1 MWSRM
6 ACNASAMLASGAG
19 LCITGDS
26 AYRRLCAAAH
36 KRKGMVGLSMRV
48 QQTLQDDPFDG
59 AVFAFRGRRAGAARQ
74 QGCPVA
80 ACWED
85 DVADQPSSLSR
96 YTPD

>member
-36 KRKGMVGLSMRV
+36 KRKGFDGLASLA
-48 QQTLQDDPFDG
+48 QHQLGKDPFSG
-59 AVFAFRGRRAGAARQ
+59 QLFVFRGRRGDL
-74 QGCPVA
+74 VK
-80 ACWED
+80 
-85 DVADQPSSLSR
+85 VLSWDGR
-96 YTPD
+96 PRSI